1 MLLFCLI
8 CVGYRGSAQ
17 DIKVATHLDT
27 ATILLGDQT
36 KLRLE
41 VAVPVKERVTFPAIS
56 DTLSSKIQIVDVGK
70 IDTVRDAQH
79 AEQWQ
84 LSRSYTITSFEVGVQ
99 TIPSLTFKIAGE
111 DWKTEPLP
119 LAVKAVAIDTTK
131 AIYDIKQP
139 LSVSYGIIDWLR
151 DHFVLVLLIILGI
164 LMLVGGIYYLKN
176 KRRKLPEKEE
186 MQPELPPD
194 EMALNRLRELNNKQ
208 LWQKDQVKLYY
219 SELTDIIREFI
230 EGRYQIRAME
240 QTSEEIFTL
249 LRTKE
254 MTEQQRARLVQML
267 RLADL
272 VKFAKENPLPA
283 DNEQIMEHAVQF
295 VEEAREKNREA
306 VDKLSQKDERA

>member
-99 TIPSLTFKIAGE
+99 TIPSLTFRIAGE

-254 MTEQQRARLVQML
+254 MTEQQRVRLVQML

>member
-208 LWQKDQVKLYY
+208 LWQKDQVKLNY